1 MSAARFAFLGTSASV
16 ASASR
21 DNTSLVFDAGSVAV
35 LADCGGAAVQRLR
48 RLGQDPLGLT
58 HAVITHLHVDHAY
71 GLPSLLRQQG
81 ILGRQAPLTV
91 VCRPEHVEPLRTLLT
106 VFRLWERHDL
116 FPLVLKPIDLAVG
129 AHAFTTGDLRVST
142 APNEHGAMPNFAVRV
157 DAAGGPGVV
166 YSSDTQP
173 SEAVIALARGS
184 DTLVHEATFAE
195 RDRGP
200 ARYAA
205 HSSAADAGRVAA
217 RAGVRR
223 LILTHVEAAVT
234 ATSRL
239 SPRRRAGTS
248 TAPSRW
254 PRSSAPTPSERAAR
268 PRGSRPPSAR

>member
-1 MSAARFAFLGTSASV
+1 MTAARFAFLGTSATV
-16 ASASR
+16 ASATR
-21 DNTSLVFDAGSVAV
+21 DNTSLVFEAGGIAV

-48 RLGQDPLGLT
+48 RLGLDPLGLT
-58 HAVITHLHVDHAY
+58 HVVVTHLHVDHAY
-71 GLPSLLRQQG
+71 GLPSLIRQQA

-106 VFRLWERHDL
+106 VFRLWERPDL
-116 FPLVLKPIDLAVG
+116 FPVVLAPIELAVG
-129 AHAFTTGDLRVST
+129 APAFAIGDLRVST

-157 DAAGGPGVV
+157 DAAGGRAVV

-173 SEAVIALARGS
+173 SEAVVALARGS

-217 RAGVRR
+217 RAGVQR
-223 LILTHVEAAVT
+223 LILTHVEVAYHDDVEALAEEARRHFGGAVEV
-234 ATSRL
+234 
-239 SPRRRAGTS
+239 AGEL
-248 TAPSRW
+248 RVYYF
-254 PRSSAPTPSERAAR
+254 
-268 PRGSRPPSAR
+268 